1 MIYYYY
7 TQEDKW
13 EEWAPVG
20 VVVEKQEDPIT
31 NKVSPPTE
39 VPPKVDEDDIF
50 RDMQPEIKVTP
61 KVSLYVIIWPTFIPM
76 NVIYYHS
83 D

>member
-1 MIYYYY
+1 MVIYYYYY

-31 NKVSPPTE
+31 NKVSPIE
-39 VPPKVDEDDIF
+39 VLPKVDEDDIF

-61 KVSLYVIIWPTFIPM
+61 KVSMYVII
-76 NVIYYHS
+76 
-83 D
+83 